1 MPKRYLRRWRAPK
14 KVQEA
19 ARQLRREMTPAELKL
34 WERLRDRQINDA
46 YFRAQHAIDR
56 FILDF
61 ICVKANLVIE
71 IDGDTHADPNQ
82 SAYDAERT
90 AWLTTQHRYRVIRFD
105 NKEVH
110 QNLEAVIEII
120 RANL

>member
-1 MPKRYLRRWRAPK
+1 MPKRTPRRWRAPK

-19 ARQLRREMTPAELKL
+19 ARRLRREMTPAELKL
-34 WERLRDRQINDA
+34 WGRLRDRQVNDA
-46 YFRAQHAIDR
+46 YFRAQHAVDR

-61 ICVKANLVIE
+61 ICVKARLVIE

-82 SAYDAERT
+82 SAHDAERT
-90 AWLTTQHRYRVIRFD
+90 AWLSTQRRYRVIRFD

-110 QNLEAVIEII
+110 QNLETVIETI
-120 RANL
+120 RAAL